1 MSVFLTARSQ
11 SRFKL
16 LINVLLCLMLLQ
28 LIGCS
33 TAPVSEQPVEVSEV
47 DPYETINRKVFVFNN
62 TVDEYVAAP
71 IAKAYKW
78 VTPKF
83 VQTGVFNFFNNL
95 KDINVV
101 LNDVMQAKFKQ
112 SAQDTGRFAINST
125 VGLLGLIDVAK
136 EVGLEKHEEDFGQ
149 TLAVWGVPQG
159 PYLVLPLIGPM
170 TARGVPGGV
179 FDAAANPAT
188 YAGMPIQLVSML
200 NTRANAEGALKFID
214 EAALDPYVFTRE
226 AFLQWRN
233 NLALDGNV
241 ELDESILDLDD
252 EFYED
257 EIQDVSVDV
266 ESTNKDVAVSNQE
279 ITSDVVSKEEK
290 KPEENVGGFR
300 VKLSAEENLPN
311 EVVEDN
317 VDALVT
323 ERTTVTDVAVASE
336 VIETVIPESDTGSS
350 EAEQTVIE
358 QSSEP
363 SVIAESEISKAQKT
377 RRIPLS
383 VEEALAA
390 ESVEE

>member
-1 MSVFLTARSQ
+1 MSVFLTTKPQ
-11 SRFKL
+11 SRFNL

-47 DPYETINRKVFVFNN
+47 DPYENINRKVFVFNN

-159 PYLVLPLIGPM
+159 PYLVLPLIGPV

-233 NLALDGNV
+233 NLAKDGNV
-241 ELDESILDLDD
+241 ELDESMLDLDD

-257 EIQDVSVDV
+257 ETEQVSVDI
-266 ESTNKDVAVSNQE
+266 EDTNKDVVVDNQE
-279 ITSDVVSKEEK
+279 ISSDVVSQE
-290 KPEENVGGFR
+290 PEENVEGFK
-300 VKLSAEENLPN
+300 VKLSAEENLPDQT
-311 EVVEDN
+311 VEEN
-317 VDALVT
+317 IKALEAENSDGT
-323 ERTTVTDVAVASE
+323 NIAVASE
-336 VIETVIPESDTGSS
+336 VIDSVVIPENDTSS
-350 EAEQTVIE
+350 IEVEQTVVE
-358 QSSEP
+358 QATEP
-363 SVIAESEISKAQKT
+363 VVKAESESKISKAKKP

-390 ESVEE
+390 ESAE

>member
-1 MSVFLTARSQ
+1 MSVFLTTKPQ
-11 SRFKL
+11 SRFNL

-47 DPYETINRKVFVFNN
+47 DPYENINRKVFVFNN

-159 PYLVLPLIGPM
+159 PYLVLPLIGPV

-200 NTRANAEGALKFID
+200 NTRANADGALKFID

-233 NLALDGNV
+233 NLAMDGNV
-241 ELDESILDLDD
+241 ELDESMLDLDD

-257 EIQDVSVDV
+257 EIEKVSVDV
-266 ESTNKDVAVSNQE
+266 EETNKDVAVANQE
-279 ITSDVVSKEEK
+279 ISSDVVSKE
-290 KPEENVGGFR
+290 PEENVEGFS
-300 VKLSAEENLPN
+300 VKLSAEESLPDQ
-311 EVVEDN
+311 VVEEN
-317 VDALVT
+317 IEALVA
-323 ERTTVTDVAVASE
+323 ESVTGTDIAVASE
-336 VIETVIPESDTGSS
+336 VVDSVAPENNTSSIET
-350 EAEQTVIE
+350 EQTVVE
-358 QSSEP
+358 QATEP
-363 SVIAESEISKAQKT
+363 VVKAEFESKISKAKKP

-390 ESVEE
+390 ESAE